1 MFLHN
6 DKKIFIFC
14 DLLVYTELVLMCCDF
29 NVFAGW
35 IDKKY
40 IYNLDIKKCF
50 IPMELLTDKM

>member
-1 MFLHN
+1 MTRKFLYFV
-6 DKKIFIFC
+6 I
-14 DLLVYTELVLMCCDF
+14 LLVYTELVLMCCDF